1 MKKIFLKSTLAV
13 AILTASYLGALK
25 AYDAYSK
32 DLPQGELMLVEN
44 VLALSENHSDLKH
57 IAKHTVY
64 KTVKKFVQNVYDAN
78 DKKKLVSRIYKYETI
93 TGWWQTCD
101 RTSDPDYK
109 TKCYNDVCITEAC
122 SKAEGW
128 STKYPSIEGI
138 VEEPVN

>member
-1 MKKIFLKSTLAV
+1 MKKKFFKSTLVV

-32 DLPQGELMLVEN
+32 DLSQGELMLVEN

-64 KTVKKFVQNVYDAN
+64 KTVKEFIQNVYDAN
-78 DKKKLVSRIYKYETI
+78 DKSKLVSRIYEYKTI

-101 RTSDPDYK
+101 RTSDPVYE

-122 SKAEGW
+122 AKAKGW
-128 STKYPSIEGI
+128 SPTKPSIEGVI
-138 VEEPVN
+138 EEPVN